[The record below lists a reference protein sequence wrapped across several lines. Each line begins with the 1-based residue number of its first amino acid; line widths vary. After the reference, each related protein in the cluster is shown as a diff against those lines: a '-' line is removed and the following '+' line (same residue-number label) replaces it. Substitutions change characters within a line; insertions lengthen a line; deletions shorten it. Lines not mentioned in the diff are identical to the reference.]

1 MRMTFPIL
9 APSSLRFFLSLSR
22 DESNDIF
29 ERVTLGARMHVAIT
43 SPFLDVFYFHSE
55 EGIKSVIVIIV
66 SIKFDSELHG
76 SVKISK
82 QVIILRGSPHTN
94 TLTMHVLFYRLQ
106 VDYVPRPGWGTRAT
120 TLRLVGKL
128 CHDDH

>member
-1 MRMTFPIL
+1 MFPIL

-22 DESNDIF
+22 NESNDIS
-29 ERVTLGARMHVAIT
+29 ERVALGARMDV
-43 SPFLDVFYFHSE
+43 VFYFHSE
-55 EGIKSVIVIIV
+55 ERIKSVIVIIV
-66 SIKFDSELHG
+66 SIKFDSDLHG

-82 QVIILRGSPHTN
+82 QVIILRGSPQTN
-94 TLTMHVLFYRLQ
+94 TLMMHVLFYRLQ